1 MVLSGQHQCQ
11 WEKVEVGVF
20 AGPDVS
26 ESGLV
31 LALDAGNNKSHSTN
45 RFVSYG
51 SGNVTETVYPPIRG
65 TNNLTRV
72 ATGTVV
78 GGYTVKTTD
87 VVYSYALGSNGCHY
101 QGHDVP
107 IPGGV
112 YGTFSFDYL
121 VTGATNYPSTNFL
134 ANFEN
139 VGNSFAASGSA
150 PNSLQDVWQRVSF
163 TGGPSSA
170 NGAVR
175 TLLYPGGCGGRLAD
189 SGTIYFRNPRVEWT
203 NVDTG
208 TENFSSMPN
217 TTTWYDMSGRGNN
230 GTLTNTPYFFIGNTS
245 TGSNGYISFDGT
257 DDYVGWNTLND
268 VKWQNWNSITIETV
282 FKLVSYS
289 GATSGRQYL
298 FDFRDSGGVNG
309 SFGCFYDNSENS
321 PFGFKLF
328 YNTVGNSY
336 EEPLITTFSLNSL
349 IYYQV
354 TFDKTSSTDNI
365 KHYINGVNVFTR
377 SITINSNT
385 TNTGKIWV
393 GRYGGGGYQW
403 NGNIYTFK
411 VYNRALTAAEV
422 QQNFNATRSRFGV

>member
-1 MVLSGQHQCQ
+1 
-11 WEKVEVGVF
+11 VGVF
-20 AGPDVS
+20 AGPDLS

-87 VVYSYALGSNGCHY
+87 VVYSYALGGNGCHY

-121 VTGATNYPSTNFL
+121 VTGATNYPSTNYL

-139 VGNSFAASGSA
+139 VGNSFSASGSA

-208 TENFSSMPN
+208 TENFSSMSN
-217 TTTWYDMSGRGNN
+217 ITTWYDLNNRTNN

-245 TGSNGYISFDGT
+245 TGSNGYFKFDGT
-257 DDYVGWNTLND
+257 DDWFSTSLSSIGDANTSFTWGGFVKVNASTTSNFFLFGNYTENSTTPFFAIAFNNSGTNTFIYIRGSGGQELLGTSKSLSLNTWYYIIGVRDAPANQVKLYVNGVLECTD
-268 VKWQNWNSITIETV
+268 GFTG
-282 FKLVSYS
+282 SYS
-289 GATSGRQYL
+289 
-298 FDFRDSGGVNG
+298 V
-309 SFGCFYDNSENS
+309 
-321 PFGFKLF
+321 K
-328 YNTVGNSY
+328 
-336 EEPLITTFSLNSL
+336 
-349 IYYQV
+349 
-354 TFDKTSSTDNI
+354 SSTNNFGGLRHLTNYLNANI
-365 KHYINGVNVFTR
+365 SSVV
-377 SITINSNT
+377 
-385 TNTGKIWV
+385 
-393 GRYGGGGYQW
+393 
-403 NGNIYTFK
+403 
-411 VYNRALTAAEV
+411 VYNRALTAAEI
-422 QQNFNATRSRFGV
+422 QQNFNATRGRFGI